1 MPIYNEPAALDKPE
15 QGQCP
20 RFLKLLDPSAG
31 GFTFQTFDDN
41 RARKNPALTRIVTS
55 PPPARDELVKLN
67 QQGAGVFVT
76 INETDGGGRKSENI
90 TRIRAVWQ
98 EDDDG
103 FDGAFPLHPSMVVET
118 SARHFHRYWLLAD
131 DWPADERGR
140 ADFAAVMERMVESY
154 GSDKN
159 AKDTSRVLRFP
170 GFLHRKSSTPHLVHI
185 VEASDERRY
194 RRAEIIAAFP
204 PVERAKKAHAERAW
218 TGQNDDEQRIRGALY
233 SINAHDRDPWLQCGM
248 AIKHHFGDSGR
259 SLWDDWSR
267 QSAKFDERGQ
277 EQTWKSFRRNGISI
291 STLFYHAQQAGWR
304 DERIYQRPP
313 SGGFEGFEGSQGSH
327 FSASEASKEWPEPKP
342 LPNGLS
348 AVDAF
353 DSRFLPHAIA
363 PWVMDIAD
371 RLQCPPDYVAVAA
384 MVALGATL
392 GRRIGIKPQMRT
404 DWIEVPNLWGAFV
417 GRPGWLKSPAMGEA
431 LKPLHHLE
439 AEAIKKNEAE
449 QQVYL
454 AELGAF
460 KARQQVK
467 LSLEKEALKK
477 GPNNKSNS
485 GIELGDE
492 PRKPPNIRYRTN
504 DSSYE
509 SLGELLIDNPT
520 GILVERDELVSLLRH
535 LDREEQSVARG
546 FYLSSW
552 SGTQPYTFDRIGR
565 GHRHVEAL
573 CLSVL
578 GNTQPARIAEYVRRA
593 NRDGAGGDGLIQR
606 FGLLVWP
613 DASPE
618 WKNVDEYPDSGAR
631 ENAWAVFKRASE
643 LDLQKAIA
651 MGASQGK
658 FDKVPAFHFHEAALA
673 DFEEFRAELE
683 RRVRSGEL
691 SPAFEGHIAK
701 YRKLV
706 PALALINHVADS
718 GDGPVTQKS
727 LLRALAFV
735 TYLEIHARRVYGS
748 TSEGELAAARAILKH
763 IQTGDLQDGF
773 TARDIHQRGWAYLT
787 EREHVGAGLDL
798 LVDLY
803 YLAEIVPG
811 IGPKGGRPRV
821 AYSINPRIVP

>member
-1 MPIYNEPAALDKPE
+1 
-15 QGQCP
+15 
-20 RFLKLLDPSAG
+20 
-31 GFTFQTFDDN
+31 
-41 RARKNPALTRIVTS
+41 
-55 PPPARDELVKLN
+55 
-67 QQGAGVFVT
+67 
-76 INETDGGGRKSENI
+76 
-90 TRIRAVWQ
+90 
-98 EDDDG
+98 
-103 FDGAFPLHPSMVVET
+103 
-118 SARHFHRYWLLAD
+118 
-131 DWPADERGR
+131 
-140 ADFAAVMERMVESY
+140 
-154 GSDKN
+154 
-159 AKDTSRVLRFP
+159 
-170 GFLHRKSSTPHLVHI
+170 
-185 VEASDERRY
+185 
-194 RRAEIIAAFP
+194 
-204 PVERAKKAHAERAW
+204 
-218 TGQNDDEQRIRGALY
+218 
-233 SINAHDRDPWLQCGM
+233 
-248 AIKHHFGDSGR
+248 
-259 SLWDDWSR
+259 
-267 QSAKFDERGQ
+267 
-277 EQTWKSFRRNGISI
+277 
-291 STLFYHAQQAGWR
+291 
-304 DERIYQRPP
+304 
-313 SGGFEGFEGSQGSH
+313 
-327 FSASEASKEWPEPKP
+327 
-342 LPNGLS
+342 
-348 AVDAF
+348 
-353 DSRFLPHAIA
+353 
-363 PWVMDIAD
+363 MDIAD

-384 MVALGATL
+384 MVALGGTL
-392 GRRIGIKPQMRT
+392 GRRVGIKPQMRT

-439 AEAIKKNEAE
+439 AEAIKKNEAAR
-449 QQVYL
+449 QVYL

-477 GPNNKSNS
+477 DPNNKPNS
-485 GIELGDE
+485 GIDLGDE

-535 LDREEQSVARG
+535 LDREEQCVARG

-565 GHRHVEAL
+565 GHRHIEAM

-578 GNTQPARIAEYVRRA
+578 GNTQPARISEYVRRA

-613 DASPE
+613 DASPD

-631 ENAWAVFKRASE
+631 ENAWAVFERASE
-643 LDLQKAIA
+643 LDLQKAMA

-658 FDKVPAFHFHEAALA
+658 FDKVPAFHFDEAALA
-673 DFEEFRAELE
+673 EFEEFRAELE

-691 SPAFEGHIAK
+691 SPAFEGHVAK

-706 PALALINHVADS
+706 PALALINHIADS
-718 GDGPVTQKS
+718 GDGPVTQTS

-735 TYLEIHARRVYGS
+735 TYLESHARRVYGS
-748 TSEGELAAARAILKH
+748 TSESELAAARSILKR
-763 IQTGDLQDGF
+763 IQNGDLQDGF
-773 TARDIHQRGWAYLT
+773 TARDVHQRGWAHLT
-787 EREHVGAGLDL
+787 EREHVGAGLNL